1 MNDHPHL
8 SPQINA
14 NLKQSAR
21 DGGVFTRDVPPGST
35 VLVQTRN
42 TLYTLHNHGDLWIIQ
57 GGKRFSEMTAVR
69 INGSTFGGSML
80 RSGFIGIGMYLELGG
95 KALAGERPR
104 TVTTS
109 PIQSIKIRFAE
120 GADVYADI
128 ARLIFGNRGAE
139 RIEDT
144 KHFVYAVLY
153 GVSLEPLAR
162 EMGLEPRRVQE
173 IVDFLR
179 FLEVPDGTTFPGV

>member
-8 SPQINA
+8 DPQVA
-14 NLKQSAR
+14 ATLKQSAK

-35 VLVQTRN
+35 VLVQTLN
-42 TLYTLHNHGDLWIIQ
+42 TLYTMHNHGELWIAQ
-57 GGKRFSEMTAVR
+57 GGKHLPETTAVR
-69 INGSTFGGSML
+69 VNGSTFGGSMI
-80 RSGFIGIGMYLELGG
+80 RSGFIGIGMRLELVE
-95 KALAGERPR
+95 KACAGEHPR

-109 PIQSIKIRFAE
+109 PIQSITIRFAE

-144 KHFVYAVLY
+144 KRFVYAVFY
-153 GVSLEPLAR
+153 NTPFEHLAR
-162 EMGLEPRRVQE
+162 EMGLEPTRVQE

-179 FLEVPDGTTFPGV
+179 FLEVPDGTTFPGT